1 MNLAWLP
8 GKAIPNIEKDSA
20 KCNINLQTP
29 YPLLAEKIGSKI
41 EQTSMPVFSAGI
53 GPILL
58 NSIFSGPCGS
68 SLSFLFS
75 GQEPQM

>member
-29 YPLLAEKIGSKI
+29 YPLLAEKIEKI
-41 EQTSMPVFSAGI
+41 EQTLTPVFSAGI

-58 NSIFSGPCGS
+58 NSIFAGPCGWS
-68 SLSFLFS
+68 FSFLPS

>member
-8 GKAIPNIEKDSA
+8 GKAIPNIE
-20 KCNINLQTP
+20 CNINLQTP
-29 YPLLAEKIGSKI
+29 YPLFGEKIGSKI
-41 EQTSMPVFSAGI
+41 EQTSTPVFSAGI

-68 SLSFLFS
+68 SLSFLLS